1 MRLTQASDAQ
11 RHRNSFVY
19 TETDRMTNSLNTLR
33 EQILAWR
40 RTTGESRS
48 TKAEIGS
55 GEAQP

>member
-1 MRLTQASDAQ
+1 MNLTQASDAQ
-11 RHRNSFVY
+11 RDRNSFIY

-40 RTTGESRS
+40 RTTGESTS

-55 GEAQP
+55 EETKL